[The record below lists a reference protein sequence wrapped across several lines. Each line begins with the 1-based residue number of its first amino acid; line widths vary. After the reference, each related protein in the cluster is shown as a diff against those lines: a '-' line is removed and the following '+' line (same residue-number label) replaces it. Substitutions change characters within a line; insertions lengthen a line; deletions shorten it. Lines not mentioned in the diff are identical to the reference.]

1 MGWPALLLK
10 MNEMNE
16 KICAP
21 SCEHCGEPMTFERM
35 TPKSALIPEFRTFVC
50 SECGDVE
57 TIEVITVREGKDEP
71 IYNLQEELM
80 DSQAYDNA
88 TTVVEALRAR
98 VDELRLS
105 TSVASAE
112 KSPDVPDVE
121 IGKAVRP
128 TIMTPGPQIERA
140 YDIERIS
147 SSLARLT
154 SSSLESLEGLMSE
167 LQDLQK
173 FLKTEI
179 ARVQSEVDNAMAGIK
194 IIMEAIAP
202 LRSLQISGTASR
214 PVRSGPAANISVE
227 RLQRRL

>member
-1 MGWPALLLK
+1 MGWPAL

-80 DSQAYDNA
+80 D
-88 TTVVEALRAR
+88 
-98 VDELRLS
+98 LS

-121 IGKAVRP
+121 IGKPVRP
-128 TIMTPGPQIERA
+128 TIMTPDPQIERA

-154 SSSLESLEGLMSE
+154 SSSMESLEGLVSE

-173 FLKTEI
+173 FLKTEV

-214 PVRSGPAANISVE
+214 PVRSGPAANISAE

>member
-1 MGWPALLLK
+1 MLLK
-10 MNEMNE
+10 MNE

-21 SCEHCGEPMTFERM
+21 SCEYCGEPMTFEHM

-71 IYNLQEELM
+71 TYNPQEELM
-80 DSQAYDNA
+80 D
-88 TTVVEALRAR
+88 
-98 VDELRLS
+98 LS

-121 IGKAVRP
+121 IGKPVRP
-128 TIMTPGPQIERA
+128 TIMTPSPQIERA

-173 FLKTEI
+173 FLNTEV
-179 ARVQSEVDNAMAGIK
+179 ARVQREVDNAVAGIK

-214 PVRSGPAANISVE
+214 TVRSGPAANISVE

>member
-1 MGWPALLLK
+1 MLLK
-10 MNEMNE
+10 MNEE
-16 KICAP
+16 ICAP

-35 TPKSALIPEFRTFVC
+35 TPKSALIPELRTFVC
-50 SECGDVE
+50 SQCGDVE
-57 TIEVITVREGKDEP
+57 TIEVITREGKDEP

-80 DSQAYDNA
+80 D
-88 TTVVEALRAR
+88 
-98 VDELRLS
+98 LS

-121 IGKAVRP
+121 IGKPVRP
-128 TIMTPGPQIERA
+128 TIMTPDPQIERA

-154 SSSLESLEGLMSE
+154 SSSLESLEGLTSE

-173 FLKTEI
+173 FLKTEV

-214 PVRSGPAANISVE
+214 TVRSGPAANISVE
-227 RLQRRL
+227 RPQRRL

>member
-1 MGWPALLLK
+1 MLLK
-10 MNEMNE
+10 MNE

-35 TPKSALIPEFRTFVC
+35 TPKSALIPELRTFVC

-80 DSQAYDNA
+80 D
-88 TTVVEALRAR
+88 
-98 VDELRLS
+98 LS

-112 KSPDVPDVE
+112 KSPDVPDVA
-121 IGKAVRP
+121 IGKPVRP

-147 SSLARLT
+147 SSLALLT

-167 LQDLQK
+167 LQDLW
-173 FLKTEI
+173 
-179 ARVQSEVDNAMAGIK
+179 
-194 IIMEAIAP
+194 
-202 LRSLQISGTASR
+202 
-214 PVRSGPAANISVE
+214 PVSK
-227 RLQRRL
+227 L

>member
-1 MGWPALLLK
+1 
-10 MNEMNE
+10 
-16 KICAP
+16 
-21 SCEHCGEPMTFERM
+21 M

-71 IYNLQEELM
+71 TSNPQEELM
-80 DSQAYDNA
+80 DSQVDDNA

-121 IGKAVRP
+121 ISKPVRP

-154 SSSLESLEGLMSE
+154 SSSIESLEGLMSE

-179 ARVQSEVDNAMAGIK
+179 ARVQSEIDNAMAGIK

-214 PVRSGPAANISVE
+214 TVRSGPATE

>member
-21 SCEHCGEPMTFERM
+21 SCEHCGESMTFERM
-35 TPKSALIPEFRTFVC
+35 TPKSSLIPEFRTFVC

-71 IYNLQEELM
+71 ISHPQEELM
-80 DSQAYDNA
+80 D
-88 TTVVEALRAR
+88 
-98 VDELRLS
+98 LS

-121 IGKAVRP
+121 IGKPVRP
-128 TIMTPGPQIERA
+128 TIMTPDPQIERA

-154 SSSLESLEGLMSE
+154 SSSMESLEDLTSE
-167 LQDLQK
+167 LHDLQK
-173 FLKTEI
+173 FLKTEV
-179 ARVQSEVDNAMAGIK
+179 ARVQSEVDKALAGIK

-214 PVRSGPAANISVE
+214 TVRSGPAANISVE

>member
-1 MGWPALLLK
+1 MLLK
-10 MNEMNE
+10 MNEE
-16 KICAP
+16 ICAP
-21 SCEHCGEPMTFERM
+21 SCEHCGEPMTFEHM
-35 TPKSALIPEFRTFVC
+35 TPKPALIPEIRTFVC
-50 SECGDVE
+50 GECGDVE

-80 DSQAYDNA
+80 D
-88 TTVVEALRAR
+88 
-98 VDELRLS
+98 LS

-121 IGKAVRP
+121 IGKPVRP
-128 TIMTPGPQIERA
+128 TIMTPDPQIERA

-154 SSSLESLEGLMSE
+154 SSSMESLEGLISE

-173 FLKTEI
+173 FLKTEV

-214 PVRSGPAANISVE
+214 TVRSGPAANISVE

>member
-1 MGWPALLLK
+1 M
-10 MNEMNE
+10 
-16 KICAP
+16 
-21 SCEHCGEPMTFERM
+21 FERM

-50 SECGDVE
+50 SQCGDVE

-121 IGKAVRP
+121 IGKPVRP
-128 TIMTPGPQIERA
+128 TISPGPQIERA

-147 SSLARLT
+147 SALARLT
-154 SSSLESLEGLMSE
+154 SSSIESLEGLMSE

-179 ARVQSEVDNAMAGIK
+179 ARVQSEIDNAVAGIK

-214 PVRSGPAANISVE
+214 TVRSGPAANISVE